1 MNPFLAIICAVG
13 LGFPVIASSVERS
26 DQKATQQEDAQ
37 SKKEVSSAQEKLVK
51 VIEAAIMKDQ
61 KQDLKLLLEKI
72 KGIYDK
78 NGLEII
84 NRIIANKSD
93 QQAIAD
99 LLEHFKQYDEV
110 NAQYLIDE
118 VKLAH

>member
-1 MNPFLAIICAVG
+1 MNPIIPIICVLG
-13 LGFPVIASSVERS
+13 MGFPLVASSVEKS
-26 DQKATQQEDAQ
+26 PQEAAQ
-37 SKKEVSSAQEKLVK
+37 ASEAKDNGPSAQEKLVK
-51 VIEAAIMKDQ
+51 VIETAIMKDQ
-61 KQDLKLLLEKI
+61 KQDLKLLLAKI